1 MSLISMFTRSRIS
14 EGPKPSP
21 FEPDRLRSP
30 QRAYKDYSTR
40 LVSVS
45 WHQLD
50 DEGAAARIASDFNN
64 DFLWIRG
71 PSGFQE
77 YYGKPDAV
85 PLRQLAKLEYEGTA
99 WFPVFQ
105 IDLLRPTHDYI
116 DLRSGGRD
124 YAILLAEKQ
133 FEDAMRSLGIMPNW
147 WTICCSTMNDHPMS
161 AYRRSIMVLEETF
174 TATMRPMMTLSS
186 PSRIRKHSI
195 LSKTR
200 WSTAC
205 AQRSNS
211 RHSSEPKEG

>member
-21 FEPDRLRSP
+21 FEPDRPRSP
-30 QRAYKDYSTR
+30 QRDYKDYSTR

-105 IDLLRPTHDYI
+105 IDLLRPAHDYI

-147 WTICCSTMNDHPMS
+147 WTICCSTMNDHPKS
-161 AYRRSIMVLEETF
+161 AYRRSIMVLGRDIHGNDAPYDDIMMALTNPATLDRIEDELEHSLRAEIEFQTF
-174 TATMRPMMTLSS
+174 
-186 PSRIRKHSI
+186 
-195 LSKTR
+195 
-200 WSTAC
+200 
-205 AQRSNS
+205 
-211 RHSSEPKEG
+211 E

>member
-1 MSLISMFTRSRIS
+1 MSLISMFTRSKIS
-14 EGPKPSP
+14 GGPKPSP

-30 QRAYKDYSTR
+30 QPAYKDYSTR

-147 WTICCSTMNDHPMS
+147 WTICCSTMNDHPKS
-161 AYRRSIMVLEETF
+161 AYRRSIMVLGRDVHGNDAPYDDIMMALTNAATLDRIEDELEHSLREEIEFQTF
-174 TATMRPMMTLSS
+174 
-186 PSRIRKHSI
+186 
-195 LSKTR
+195 
-200 WSTAC
+200 
-205 AQRSNS
+205 
-211 RHSSEPKEG
+211 E

>member
-133 FEDAMRSLGIMPNW
+133 FEDAMRSLGIMANW
-147 WTICCSTMNDHPMS
+147 WTICCSTMNDHPKS
-161 AYRRSIMVLEETF
+161 AYRRSIMVLGRDVHGNDAPYDDIMMALTNAATLDRIEDELEHSLREEIEFRTF
-174 TATMRPMMTLSS
+174 
-186 PSRIRKHSI
+186 
-195 LSKTR
+195 
-200 WSTAC
+200 
-205 AQRSNS
+205 
-211 RHSSEPKEG
+211 E